1 MSLRFFICQVLVRVL
16 SVLECIV
23 HVHNMVSLF
32 NMHMG
37 IFQRS
42 MCGLCV
48 RELFV
53 SVFAWI
59 I

>member
-37 IFQRS
+37 IYQRS

-53 SVFAWI
+53 SVFA
-59 I
+59 